1 MDYVKANPIQAKSV
15 YLSLGDKEGQ
25 AKNPVMATVGDCIR
39 EQYALLQADHSVTL
53 EWNPGNHFQDSEKR
67 TARAFCRIAAQEK

>member
-1 MDYVKANPIQAKSV
+1 MAE
-15 YLSLGDKEGQ
+15 KETGKE
-25 AKNPVMATVGDCIR
+25 KNGVSPHAGHRERIR